1 MIRLNIE
8 NNNGEKF
15 YYKSRVFLTICTYN
29 WFYFSVVLLFVLISF
44 MVYYLFYKSFYILD
58 FFLINLM
65 QFVYKHVC
73 SQYVIEIIKHG
84 ISDGN
89 IKKRGGGFKGKILV

>member
-8 NNNGEKF
+8 NNNAEKF
-15 YYKSRVFLTICTYN
+15 YYKSCVFLTICTYN

-44 MVYYLFYKSFYILD
+44 MVYYSFYKSFYIMD
-58 FFLINLM
+58 FFLINPM

-73 SQYVIEIIKHG
+73 SQNVIEIIKHG

-89 IKKRGGGFKGKILV
+89 LFKKIIKKGGGGL